1 MTDDV
6 TDDVTDGVTD
16 DWATVVVVV
25 EPDEYDVVTGLL
37 WDAGVA
43 GVEEIPQA
51 DGRVEL
57 RAGCR
62 SAEVERVRRTLTEG
76 FVAARALAVSVES
89 VAADA
94 GLDEWRDHATAWRAG
109 ARFVV
114 VPAWQPPP
122 DWITGADIVLVVDP
136 AHAFGSGSHPTT
148 RACLA
153 AIERRVRPGDV
164 VADVGCG
171 SGVLAVAAARR
182 GAVEVRAVDIDP
194 QAVVATTANAARN
207 GVGPLVH
214 ASRSGT
220 EHLAPHRFD
229 VVVANIGAATLCES
243 APMIGALPTPEGV
256 LVLSGVLASQVDAV
270 DRAYA
275 AHGFVVERTESD
287 GDWCTLELRRADR
300 AD

>member
-1 MTDDV
+1 M
-6 TDDVTDGVTD
+6 TDGVTD

-43 GVEEIPQA
+43 GVEEIPQS
-51 DGRVEL
+51 DGRIEL

-76 FVAARALAVSVES
+76 FIAARALAVSVES
-89 VAADA
+89 VAADT

-153 AIERRVRPGDV
+153 AIERLVRPGDV
-164 VADVGCG
+164 VADIGCG

-220 EHLAPHRFD
+220 EHLAPDRFD

-275 AHGFVVERTESD
+275 AHGFVIERTESD